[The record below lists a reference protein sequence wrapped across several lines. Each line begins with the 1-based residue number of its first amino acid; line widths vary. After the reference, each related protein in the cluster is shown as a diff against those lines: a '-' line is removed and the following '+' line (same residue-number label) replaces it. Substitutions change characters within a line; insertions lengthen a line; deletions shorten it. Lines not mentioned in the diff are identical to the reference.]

1 MIVIELKNGI
11 KFRYKG
17 KVDIFAKGNNLQVK
31 GEFEENWDDIENR
44 LLVWKGQVF
53 DYIPIHDVK
62 SIDYEPDYPKELQQN
77 EDTLFT

>member
-1 MIVIELKNGI
+1 MNNGV
-11 KFRYKG
+11 KLRYKG
-17 KVDIFAKGNNLQVK
+17 KVDIITRDGLFHVSGDWED
-31 GEFEENWDDIENR
+31 EFPDAEKR
-44 LLVWKGQVF
+44 LLIWKGQVY